1 NPQTNPFS
9 PGLRLVDGL
18 FQIASTRTAGFSIT
32 TLGALHPA
40 VQVSFVV
47 MMYISAFPI
56 AIAIRKT
63 NVYEEKSLGIYDDE
77 DKPNPH
83 SLASHIQ
90 RQLGFDLWYVMLG
103 FFLIS
108 VTEGK
113 RIQQTHGQ
121 DVAFSL
127 FPLLFEIV
135 SAYGT
140 VGLSLG
146 YPATQTSLSA
156 EFNPVSD
163 QNPTITPR
171 IDFTVCIVCRF
182 ARSAKD
188 SCGSDCAGRTRNLN
202 RAQSGVPV
210 WTLSLAFPEPSAL
223 DKRPGP
229 VLVAV
234 PKDAD
239 RVVKLINQSQRPVTC
254 AGNGVHSSYDGP
266 ALLSQVAEQACIP
279 VATTLLGLGSFDE
292 THNLALHMM
301 GTYGTPYANYE
312 RATGKA
318 TEFAPKARSIV
329 QLDIN
334 ADTVGK
340 VIHPT
345 DLAIGDLSVTLQIL
359 LPQLVRHDR
368 AEWLSQIQHWKAEY
382 SLRIPNTKEPQ
393 QYSLPQQ
400 ILTELGHQIETIK
413 HRTIPTAGVG
423 QPQMWAA
430 QRYRWRYSRSLITS
444 GSLGAMGFGLPAAIG
459 AHLAKP
465 DHLVIDVDGDAS
477 LCMTI
482 EELLTASQYDIPVK
496 VVLFNNRQQAMITQ
510 LQQKDYNGCV
520 CHPRQ
525 ANPDFVRLA
534 QSTGCQGRQCFRL
547 DTLPENMEWL
557 LNCEGPATLDVI
569 VEDIDMKPI
578 VSTGGS
584 LDKVELEL
592 RLRARVIVKHS
603 FS

>member
-1 NPQTNPFS
+1 MAPHRPIIGDEMQMKAWHTKPTRKFRDRIGDIYG
-9 PGLRLVDGL
+9 PGTSNVVTPMLDALLDGTPMAVICGQAAPTIQGTGA
-18 FQIASTRTAGFSIT
+18 FQEIY
-32 TLGALHPA
+32 
-40 VQVSFVV
+40 VV
-47 MMYISAFPI
+47 
-56 AIAIRKT
+56 
-63 NVYEEKSLGIYDDE
+63 
-77 DKPNPH
+77 
-83 SLASHIQ
+83 SLAQSCT
-90 RQLGFDLWYVMLG
+90 RWCTCVD
-103 FFLIS
+103 
-108 VTEGK
+108 T
-113 RIQQTHGQ
+113 
-121 DVAFSL
+121 VASL
-127 FPLLFEIV
+127 
-135 SAYGT
+135 
-140 VGLSLG
+140 
-146 YPATQTSLSA
+146 
-156 EFNPVSD
+156 
-163 QNPTITPR
+163 
-171 IDFTVCIVCRF
+171 
-182 ARSAKD
+182 
-188 SCGSDCAGRTRNLN
+188 
-202 RAQSGVPV
+202 
-210 WTLSLAFPEPSAL
+210 
-223 DKRPGP
+223 PG
-229 VLVAV
+229 AIG
-234 PKDAD
+234 AD

-301 GTYGTPYANYE
+301 GTYGTPYANCTLSKMSTLLSQSG
-312 RATGKA
+312 R
-318 TEFAPKARSIV
+318 ARSIV

-340 VIHPT
+340 DIHPT

-413 HRTIPTAGVG
+413 HRTILTAGVG

-444 GSLGAMGFGLPAAIG
+444 GSLGAMEFGLPAAIG

-510 LQQKDYNGCV
+510 LQQKNYNGCV

-557 LNCEGPATLDVI
+557 LNCEGPAMLDVI

>member
-1 NPQTNPFS
+1 MAPHRPIIGDEMQMKAWHTKPTRNAGIVLVTS
-9 PGLRLVDGL
+9 GPGTSNVVTPMLDALLDG
-18 FQIASTRTAGFSIT
+18 T
-32 TLGALHPA
+32 PMA
-40 VQVSFVV
+40 V
-47 MMYISAFPI
+47 IC
-56 AIAIRKT
+56 
-63 NVYEEKSLGIYDDE
+63 
-77 DKPNPH
+77 
-83 SLASHIQ
+83 
-90 RQLGFDLWYVMLG
+90 
-103 FFLIS
+103 
-108 VTEGK
+108 
-113 RIQQTHGQ
+113 GQ
-121 DVAFSL
+121 A
-127 FPLLFEIV
+127 
-135 SAYGT
+135 A
-140 VGLSLG
+140 
-146 YPATQTSLSA
+146 
-156 EFNPVSD
+156 
-163 QNPTITPR
+163 PTIQGTGAFQE
-171 IDFTVCIVCRF
+171 IDV
-182 ARSAKD
+182 
-188 SCGSDCAGRTRNLN
+188 
-202 RAQSGVPV
+202 
-210 WTLSLAFPEPSAL
+210 PSAL

-234 PKDAD
+234 PKDVGKAVFDDRALEDSFNIPVAGSISQHTYSPLAHYIVDLNDQAD

-292 THNLALHMM
+292 THDLALHMM
-301 GTYGTPYANYE
+301 GTYGTPYANC
-312 RATGKA
+312 TL
-318 TEFAPKARSIV
+318 IV

-340 VIHPT
+340 DIHPT

-368 AEWLSQIQHWKAEY
+368 AEGLSQIQHWKAEY

-400 ILTELGHQIETIK
+400 ILTELGYQIETIK
-413 HRTIPTAGVG
+413 HRTILTAGVG
-423 QPQMWAA
+423 QPQVWAA

-444 GSLGAMGFGLPAAIG
+444 GSLGAMGFGLPVAIG

-496 VVLFNNRQQAMITQ
+496 VVLFNDRQQAMITQ

-592 RLRARVIVKHS
+592 RLRTRVIVKHS